1 MPGIKPGMTCAIG
14 PRFLIMRPTLLN
26 PLFAPVTSLPGVGPK
41 QDGLL
46 RYLLGRDETPRLVDL
61 LLHLPSSVIDRRTR
75 PKIRDAVVGTVVTL
89 EVTVDRHRP
98 PPPRNA
104 RAPYLVYASDDTGD
118 IVLTFFRAKPGYV
131 EKLLPVGAKRYV
143 SGTLQ
148 MYEGIPQIV
157 HPDRVV
163 DEEAFAKLSLIDPV
177 YPLTEGLALGALR
190 RAIGQALQKLP
201 ELPEWIDERVLRRCH
216 FPPIREALT
225 RVHIPLEMTD
235 VLPDSP
241 FWSRLAF
248 DELLAGQLA
257 LALVRAQLR
266 RPAGNRHAGDG
277 HLRKKIIDALPY
289 ALTASQR
296 SAAAAIADDLQQPVR
311 MLRLLQGDVGSGK
324 TAVALLAAAAVA
336 EVGKQ
341 AALMAP
347 TEILARQHVKT
358 ITPLA
363 EAAGLRVAILTGRE
377 KGKERRDI
385 LARLEAGEIDFLVGT
400 HALIQDDVIF
410 RALALAVVDEQH
422 RFGVRE
428 RLALTE
434 KGEAVDVLVLSA
446 TPIPRTLVL
455 TYFGDMDISE
465 LREKPAGRQ
474 PIDTRALPDSR
485 LDEVTDAV
493 GRALAASKR
502 VYWICPLV
510 EESETVNLTD
520 AEARFK
526 SLHQRFG
533 DKVGLVHGKMRG
545 TEKDRV
551 MGAFAAGEIGLL
563 VATTVVEVGV
573 DVPAATIMVIENA
586 ERFGLAQLHQLRGRI
601 GRGSEASTCLLLYH
615 EPLGEMSKARI
626 KAIRE
631 TTDGFRIAEEDLRLR
646 GEGDVLGVRQS
657 GLPGYRIARSEVH
670 AQLITQARDEA
681 LRIMKEDPKL
691 TGPHGEALRCLLYLF
706 ERDEALPLMGAG

>member
-1 MPGIKPGMTCAIG
+1 
-14 PRFLIMRPTLLN
+14 MRPTLLN

-46 RYLLGRDETPRLVDL
+46 RYLLGRAETPRLVDL

-75 PKIRDAVVGTVVTL
+75 PKIRDAVTGTVVTL
-89 EVTVDRHRP
+89 EVTVHRHRP

-104 RAPYLVYASDDTGD
+104 RAPYLVYAGDDTGD
-118 IVLTFFRAKPGYV
+118 VVLTFFRAKPGYV
-131 EKLLPVGAKRYV
+131 EKLLPVGSKRYV

-148 MYEGIPQIV
+148 MYDGIPQIV

-163 DEEAFAKLSLIDPV
+163 DEEALAKLSLIDPV

-190 RAIGQALQKLP
+190 RAIAQALQKLP
-201 ELPEWIDERVLRRCH
+201 ELPEWIGEGVLRRCH
-216 FPPIREALT
+216 FPPIGEALT
-225 RVHIPLEMTD
+225 RVHSPLEMTD
-235 VLPDSP
+235 VLPDGP

-257 LALVRAQLR
+257 QALVRAQLR

-277 HLRKKIIDALPY
+277 HLRNKIIDALPY

-296 SAAAAIADDLQQPVR
+296 KATAAIADDLQQPVR

-324 TAVALLAAAAVA
+324 TVVALLAAAAVA

-377 KGKERRDI
+377 KGKERREI
-385 LARLEAGEIDFLVGT
+385 LARLESGEIDFLVGT

-410 RALALAVVDEQH
+410 NALALAVVDEQH

-455 TYFGDMDISE
+455 TYFGDMDVSE

-474 PIDTRALPDSR
+474 PIDTRAVPDSR
-485 LDEVTDAV
+485 VDEVIEAT
-493 GRALAASKR
+493 GRALAAGKR

-526 SLHQRFG
+526 SLRERFG
-533 DKVGLVHGKMRG
+533 DQVGLVHGKMRG

-551 MGAFAAGEIGLL
+551 MGEFASGEIGLL

-601 GRGSEASTCLLLYH
+601 GRGSEASTCLLLYR
-615 EPLGEMSKARI
+615 EPLGEVSKARL
-626 KAIRE
+626 KVIRE

-657 GLPGYRIARSEVH
+657 GLPGYRIARSDVH

-681 LRIMKEDPKL
+681 LRIMKENPKL
-691 TGPHGEALRCLLYLF
+691 TGAHGEALRCLLYLF